1 MNAMDDFS
9 TYSAELL
16 EGTCDCVDR
25 IVLNAY
31 FAMGQTGGG
40 LRTWSRQWRG
50 DDTQLGDDHL
60 REQVIKPLLAGAGH
74 RLGRPPKIVAPL
86 DQH

>member
-9 TYSAELL
+9 TYYAELL

-31 FAMGQTGGG
+31 FAMGQTGG
-40 LRTWSRQWRG
+40 R
-50 DDTQLGDDHL
+50 
-60 REQVIKPLLAGAGH
+60 A
-74 RLGRPPKIVAPL
+74 APL
-86 DQH
+86 VAAMVGG